1 MARKSQN
8 PGSLFWLHTLIG
20 VPVEAFAIVW
30 TIGALVDSGA
40 VLLGALSL
48 LLVGVGA
55 MNWRLPR
62 VREMARAD
70 RWFWTIVGPGIGAG
84 ATMAW
89 AYAAFFV
96 VVQLACGSGDGCG
109 FADLS

>member
-1 MARKSQN
+1 MAQTSRN

-20 VPVEAFAIVW
+20 VPFGAFGIVW
-30 TIGALVDSGA
+30 TIGALMDSGA

-48 LLVGVGA
+48 LLVGAAAVI
-55 MNWRLPR
+55 WRLPR
-62 VREMARAD
+62 VRNMARAD

-84 ATMAW
+84 AAMAW

-96 VVQLACGSGDGCG
+96 VVQLVCGSGDGCG
-109 FADLS
+109 FSDLS